1 MTVDLQPETEPTI
14 RLRRPG
20 VVLIACGLGAI
31 LCIAAGLKLAD
42 LFVSPVEDI
51 RTILTLLGSTVELLV
66 GAAMV
71 FRVRPAVSVPA
82 GGLLFVMLAG
92 VSLIGMTRGI
102 ASCGCLGAVTMPPWV
117 LLAFDVGA
125 AIALLGGPLT
135 SGRSRIKR
143 ALAIGAAGIGTFLAG
158 LGVGAIVYP
167 HPTAAAAAT
176 SLEAV
181 AAAGDVAIDPDQL
194 KGRPFVLIPFIRID
208 ADLSRGEWKII
219 LARPGCRLCERR
231 LRGSACEPRGQ
242 ERVAVVLADD
252 KEGWALPEECKAVLG
267 HLGREKTWVF
277 HPPLIVRL
285 VDGRVTEAF

>member
-20 VVLIACGLGAI
+20 AVLIARVLGAI
-31 LCIAAGLKLAD
+31 LCIASGLKLAD
-42 LFVSPVEDI
+42 LLGSPVEGVG
-51 RTILTLLGSTVELLV
+51 TILTLLGSSVELLV
-66 GAAMV
+66 GAAML
-71 FRVRPAVSVPA
+71 FRIRPNVSVLA

-92 VSLIGMTRGI
+92 VSLIGTTRGI
-102 ASCGCLGAVTMPPWV
+102 ASCGCLGAVTVPPWV

-125 AIALLGGPLT
+125 AIALLGGSLT

-143 ALAIGAAGIGTFLAG
+143 AVAIGAAGIGTFLAG

-167 HPTAAAAAT
+167 HPPAAAAAT
-176 SLEAV
+176 SPEAV

-194 KGRPFVLIPFIRID
+194 KGRPFVLIPFIQID

-252 KEGWALPEECKAVLG
+252 KEGWTLPEECKAALG
-267 HLGREKTWVF
+267 HLSREKTWVF